1 VIIALDRR
9 RNTHPSLQRIFALLW
24 TGTAVFVLSA
34 SSASAA
40 ESLLPALQPAN
51 ADLQAGRADDA
62 VVKLNSFLKADPNS
76 APADNLLCRVEYSL
90 QQFDQ
95 AAGHCEQAVKASP
108 QDARDHLWL
117 GRAIGERASRASAFS
132 AFSLAKRTRQEFETS
147 VSLDPHDA
155 EALADLGEF
164 YKDAPGIIGGGVD
177 KAQDIAAKLMPIDP
191 SRAHN
196 LLGEIAEK
204 NKDLS
209 TAEQEFKSACTGRR
223 AAAQWMELAAFYRRH
238 ERWSDLDSAIK
249 NGQAAVAKDKH
260 QVAALCDGASTLVRA
275 NRDLEL
281 AVKLYEGYLTSPDKT
296 EDAPAFD
303 ILARL
308 AKLRKHMGDAAGA
321 ERDKAAALALAHDYK
336 PALEATKDEK
346 GK

>member
-1 VIIALDRR
+1 VFARLGIVA
-9 RNTHPSLQRIFALLW
+9 IFI
-24 TGTAVFVLSA
+24 VLPA
-34 SSASAA
+34 SRVWSA
-40 ESLLPALQPAN
+40 ESLPTALQPAY

-62 VVKLNSFLKADPNS
+62 VAKLNSLLKADPNS
-76 APADNLLCRVEYSL
+76 AAANNLLCRVEYSL

-108 QDARDHLWL
+108 NDARYHLWL
-117 GRAIGERASRASAFS
+117 GSAIGERASRASAFS
-132 AFSLAKRTRQEFETS
+132 AFSLAKRSRQEFETS
-147 VSLDPHDA
+147 VSLDPRDA

-164 YKDAPGIIGGGVD
+164 YKEAPGIVGGGID
-177 KAQDIAAKLMPIDP
+177 KAQDMAAKLMPIDP

-223 AAAQWMELAAFYRRH
+223 AAAQWMELANFYRSH

-249 NGQAAVAKDKH
+249 SGQAAVAKDKH
-260 QVAALCDGASTLVRA
+260 QMAALCDGASTLVRA
-275 NRDLEL
+275 NRNLEL
-281 AVKLYEGYLTSPDKT
+281 AVKLYESYLASPDKT

-308 AKLRKHMGDAAGA
+308 ARLRKRMGDAAGA
-321 ERDKAAALALAHDYK
+321 ERDKAAALALAHDYE